1 MNINDDDEDSDDDDY
16 DEYDDD
22 DDDDDDDGDVDGDD
36 GENWR
41 KFEEFGSWL
50 MSPDK
55 LESKYEIVHF
65 HPTTNEIE
73 IINEK
78 NQATVQTIFFILKL

>member
-1 MNINDDDEDSDDDDY
+1 MNINDDDEDSDDDD
-16 DEYDDD
+16 
-22 DDDDDDDGDVDGDD
+22 DDDDDGDD
-36 GENWR
+36 ENSR

-50 MSPDK
+50 MSPEM

-65 HPTTNEIE
+65 HPTINEIE

-78 NQATVQTIFFILKL
+78 NHATI

>member
-1 MNINDDDEDSDDDDY
+1 MNINDNDEDSDDDD
-16 DEYDDD
+16 DDD
-22 DDDDDDDGDVDGDD
+22 YNGDDDDDGDVDDDD

-50 MSPDK
+50 MSPEN

-65 HPTTNEIE
+65 HPTINEIE
-73 IINEK
+73 IINEN
-78 NQATVQTIFFILKL
+78 NQATV